1 MTAFL
6 ANENISRT
14 TVDLL
19 RENGHNVIWVAESF
33 PSIKDTTIISFA
45 RLENGIIITFD
56 ADYGELIY
64 GKKLKPPF
72 GIVYLRLNSAD
83 PAEPARLILRY
94 LSLSPDIFDRRFSV
108 ITEKSIRYKQL

>member
-14 TVDLL
+14 TVEIL
-19 RENGHNVIWVAESF
+19 RENGHDVTWVAESF
-33 PSIKDTTIISFA
+33 PSIKDAIIISLA
-45 RLENGIIITFD
+45 RLENRIIITFD

-64 GKKLKPPF
+64 GKRLNPPL

-83 PAEPARLILRY
+83 PAEPARLILQY
-94 LSLSPDIFDRRFSV
+94 LSLSHDIFDGRFSV
-108 ITEKSIRYKQL
+108 ITEKSIRYKPL